1 MQTSNISKGE
11 LYSRMN
17 PEAFKYL
24 KKVEELLSEFL
35 YYSRKNNVKS
45 NVLNLNRKGRS

>member
-1 MQTSNISKGE
+1 MQTNKIRKGE

-24 KKVEELLSEFL
+24 KKVEGLLSEFL
-35 YYSRKNNVKS
+35 NVYRKNNIKS
-45 NVLNLNRKGRS
+45 NVLDLNIKGRS

>member
-24 KKVEELLSEFL
+24 KKAEGLLSEFL
-35 YYSRKNNVKS
+35 YDSRKNNVTT